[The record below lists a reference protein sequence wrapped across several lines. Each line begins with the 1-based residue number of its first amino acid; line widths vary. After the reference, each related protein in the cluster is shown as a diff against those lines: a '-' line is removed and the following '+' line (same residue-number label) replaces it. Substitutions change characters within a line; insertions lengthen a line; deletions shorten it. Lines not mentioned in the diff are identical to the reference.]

1 MLNVYKNIDSNE
13 EVDRSDKYE
22 EEVQTPFEFCVS
34 DYNVNYFGL
43 GRSVEDCQ

>member
-1 MLNVYKNIDSNE
+1 MLNVDEKMNCNE

-22 EEVQTPFEFCVS
+22 KEVQTSFEFCVS

-43 GRSVEDCQ
+43 GRSVEDW